1 MDLDHGMAP
10 ENGSRDPAVASRGH
24 PTRDETPTLTGIP
37 VARPEGLEPPT
48 F

>member
-1 MDLDHGMAP
+1 MAP
-10 ENGSRDPAVASRGH
+10 ENGSLGQPAGQRPDPR
-24 PTRDETPTLTGIP
+24 RDETPALTGIP